1 MTIEGVDRFNYKVSP
16 LKICNFKRLARF
28 GLGLFLAIFAQNAV
42 ALQVFWGS
50 AQKPLPFDANHKK
63 MTLSENKV
71 QWTGYSLSEIVEK
84 ASQSLTPAEKSGID
98 LVVLVNDQGKEVFL
112 PRAFLVKY
120 PRIILSTRVVLPKQ
134 TQPKILKE
142 GLQLELLELEGVSK
156 VLLTSYQ
163 ERFGFFKLIKRT
175 DPAAV
180 RGERLFLQ
188 NCVFCHSKE
197 KSLTLTEEQLTASV
211 SKTSHPV
218 FLISKLEKKEIRS
231 ISRYL
236 SDFLKQSTKDE

>member
-1 MTIEGVDRFNYKVSP
+1 VSP
-16 LKICNFKRLARF
+16 LKICNFNRLARF
-28 GLGLFLAIFAQNAV
+28 SLGLFLAFFAQNAV

-63 MTLSENKV
+63 ITLLENKV
-71 QWTGYSLSEIVEK
+71 QWSGHSLSEIVEK
-84 ASQSLTPAEKSGID
+84 ASQTLTPAEKSGID
-98 LVVLVNDQGKEVFL
+98 LVVLVNEQGKEVFV

-134 TQPKILKE
+134 MQPKILKE

-156 VLLTSYQ
+156 ILLTSYQ
-163 ERFGFFKLIKRT
+163 ERFGFFKLTKRT
-175 DPAAV
+175 DPAAI

-197 KSLTLTEEQLTASV
+197 KSLTVNEDQLTLSL

-218 FLISKLEKKEIRS
+218 FLMSKLEKKEIRS
-231 ISRYL
+231 IGRYL
-236 SDFLKQSTKDE
+236 GEFLKQSNQDKD